1 MGIQLRRGLPDVCV
15 LAAIK
20 NKDSYGCQII
30 KNVKPYSTIS
40 GSTLYPILRRLETA
54 ELLTVRPVEHSGHLG
69 KYYHITEAGRRRIED
84 FAEERKEIM
93 SIYQF
98 VTREDPEDK

>member
-1 MGIQLRRGLPDVCV
+1 M
-15 LAAIK
+15 
-20 NKDSYGCQII
+20 
-30 KNVKPYSTIS
+30 
-40 GSTLYPILRRLETA
+40 
-54 ELLTVRPVEHSGHLG
+54 RPVEHSGHLG

-84 FAEERKEIM
+84 FAEEWKEIM